1 MMRRRRFLG
10 ATAATIGASAIGA
23 GAIGMRRAHAAVG
36 PARNLVL
43 VVAYGGWDTTY
54 VFDPKPGEPGID
66 APPGDIAEVGGVT
79 FFDAPTRPAV
89 RSFFES
95 WGERCTIVNGLQ
107 VQSLVHADCS
117 KRLLTGTQSD
127 ANPDVGAIASF
138 VHGSD
143 RAVPYFVL
151 GQTSYAGPYGA
162 LSARAGTANQLG
174 TLIDLRYSYPI
185 EGVAEPLQPDD
196 AEAALVRAHV
206 ERRAARIGE
215 VRGRLG
221 DNREKI
227 EAFRAS
233 LGRGDVLR
241 SIGPVGDL
249 DYTRDLGV
257 QAGLAV
263 NALERELSWAVQLE
277 LGSFDTHDDNALQDP
292 MHQSLFVGLDL
303 LVRSLAERPGR
314 NGGASLLDETVV
326 AVVSEM
332 GRTPLFNGTGGKDHW
347 PVTSAMV
354 LGADLPGGRV
364 LGATTGQASAR
375 AIDLTTGAP
384 SDAGV
389 QLQYGNFA
397 AGLLAAVGVEPSD
410 HLPNVE
416 AFHALRPG

>member
-1 MMRRRRFLG
+1 MIGRRRFLG
-10 ATAATIGASAIGA
+10 ASAATLGA
-23 GAIGMRRAHAAVG
+23 GALGAGALGVRPARAAVG

-54 VFDPKPGEPGID
+54 VFDPKPGESGID
-66 APPGDIAEVGGVT
+66 APAGEIVEAGGLA

-89 RSFFES
+89 RSFFEA

-127 ANPDVGAIASF
+127 ANPDVGAIASS

-174 TLIDLRYSYPI
+174 TLMDLRYTYPI
-185 EGVAEPLQPDD
+185 DGITDPLQPDD
-196 AEAALVRAHV
+196 VEAALVRAHV
-206 ERRAARIGE
+206 EGRAARIRE
-215 VRGRLG
+215 ARGRQG
-221 DNREKI
+221 DNRDKI
-227 EAFRAS
+227 DAFTAS
-233 LGRGDVLR
+233 LGRADVLR

-263 NALERELSWAVQLE
+263 DALERELSWAVQLE
-277 LGSFDTHDDNALQDP
+277 LGSFDTHEDNALQDP
-292 MHQSLFVGLDL
+292 MHQALFVGLDL

-332 GRTPLFNGTGGKDHW
+332 GRTPLRNGTGGKDHW
-347 PVTSAMV
+347 PVTSAMI

-384 SDAGV
+384 SDDGV

-397 AGLLAAVGVEPSD
+397 AGLLAAIGVEPSD
-410 HLPNVE
+410 HLPHAE
-416 AFHALRPG
+416 AFHALRPS